1 MPTSSIFTNIIVTD
15 QKKVE
20 KFINALEASSHDPAW
35 KPAEDV
41 KPLKDEEEIRKLMG
55 KRERM
60 QKQFDKMRRIKQTTK

>member
-1 MPTSSIFTNIIVTD
+1 MPTSSIFTNIIITD
-15 QKKVE
+15 PKKAE
-20 KFINALEASSHDPAW
+20 KFIDALESSSHDPAW